1 MSSCFKYEGWLYHWT
16 PTRHRAGWKVLG
28 EQRNSRFLC
37 SFILV
42 SQKTGKLLNTLHQH
56 SCNEQTHNYLIE
68 VCREEIGDPCGEGWE
83 DGPDT
88 RAPCRTG
95 TVLTGAQLPA
105 HHPLTTPSRTPS
117 RTPTLLTTLYSL
129 SLSRLVLLRVRWL
142 IILRINNPPSLTH
155 PTAQPFLLHFLPCLL
170 FTIHFHPLANS
181 SVP

>member
-16 PTRHRAGWKVLG
+16 SIRHRAGWKVLG

-42 SQKTGKLLNTLHQH
+42 SQKTGKLVMTLQQH
-56 SCNEQTHNYLIE
+56 SCNERTHNYLIE

-105 HHPLTTPSRTPS
+105 HHPLTTPSRP
-117 RTPTLLTTLYSL
+117 PTLLTTLYSL
-129 SLSRLVLLRVRWL
+129 SLSRLVLLRVHGL
-142 IILRINNPPSLTH
+142 IILRINNPTH
-155 PTAQPFLLHFLPCLL
+155 PPTQPFLLHFLPCLL
-170 FTIHFHPLANS
+170 FTIHFHPLAYLQKRQK
-181 SVP
+181 

>member
-1 MSSCFKYEGWLYHWT
+1 MSRWRMSICFKYEGWLYHWT
-16 PTRHRAGWKVLG
+16 STRHRTGWKVLG
-28 EQRNSRFLC
+28 EQRNSRLLC

-42 SQKTGKLLNTLHQH
+42 SQKAGKLWNTLQQL

-105 HHPLTTPSRTPS
+105 HHPLTTPSRPPHYSLHSTHYHCLALCYCVS
-117 RTPTLLTTLYSL
+117 ADLLFWELTTPPLPTSQHNPSFYTFSPVFSSLYTF
-129 SLSRLVLLRVRWL
+129 
-142 IILRINNPPSLTH
+142 IP
-155 PTAQPFLLHFLPCLL
+155 
-170 FTIHFHPLANS
+170 
-181 SVP
+181 